1 MWSKQTQKIKQ
12 LDISV
17 CTNHRIVHG
26 MTLMVKPP
34 KILKQIGL
42 KHVYDTYQ

>member
-1 MWSKQTQKIKQ
+1 MWSKQTQKPKQ

-17 CTNHRIVHG
+17 CTNHRIVHL
-26 MTLMVKPP
+26 MALMVKPP